1 MTKNLKKYLILGFL
15 FFFPIFVY
23 VFLSTGINNF
33 AKLPVLTQTVMD
45 IENIEGNSANVSF
58 KNKISIVAF
67 WGGDVNSKKSEALNL
82 NQKIYKRFNEF
93 QDFQFVLL
101 HNKNDNQAIED
112 LKSELVSGVGTDLKN
127 WNFIPTTQSNIKM
140 IFESF
145 KTNIELDKSFSTPYV
160 FIVDRDLSL
169 RGRDDDEDIGVLY
182 GFDSQSVAEINNKM
196 VDDVKIILAE
206 YRLALKKNDSLFN
219 DCLLYTSPSPRD
231 GLLSRMPSSA

>member
-33 AKLPVLTQTVMD
+33 AKLSVLTETVMD
-45 IENIEGNSANVSF
+45 IENIEGNIANVSF
-58 KNKISIVAF
+58 KNKISVVAF
-67 WGGDVNSKKSEALNL
+67 CGGDVNNKKSEALNL
-82 NQKIYKRFNEF
+82 NQKIYKRFYEF

-101 HNKNDNQAIED
+101 HDKSDNVAIEE
-112 LKSELVSGVGTDLKN
+112 LKSDLVSGVGTDLKN

-140 IFESF
+140 IFDSF
-145 KTNIELDKSFSTPYV
+145 KTNIDLDNSFSTPYV
-160 FIVDRDLSL
+160 FIVDRNLSL
-169 RGRDDDEDIGVLY
+169 RGRDDDEDIGMLF
-182 GFDSQSVAEINNKM
+182 GFNSQSVAEINNKM

-219 DCLLYTSPSPRD
+219 EY
-231 GLLSRMPSSA
+231 

>member
-1 MTKNLKKYLILGFL
+1 MTENLKKYLILGFL

-67 WGGDVNSKKSEALNL
+67 WGGDINNKKSEALNL
-82 NQKIYKRFNEF
+82 NQKIYKRFYEF

-101 HNKNDNQAIED
+101 HDKNDNEAIKD
-112 LKSELVSGVGTDLKN
+112 LKSDLVSGVGTDLKN
-127 WNFIPTTQSNIKM
+127 WNFVPTTQSNIKM
-140 IFESF
+140 IFDSF
-145 KTNIELDKSFSTPYV
+145 KTNIELDNSFSTPYV
-160 FIVDRDLSL
+160 FIVDRNLNL
-169 RGRDDDEDIGVLY
+169 RGRDDDEDIGMLF
-182 GFDSQSVAEINNKM
+182 GFNSQSVAEINNKM

-219 DCLLYTSPSPRD
+219 E
-231 GLLSRMPSSA
+231 

>member
-1 MTKNLKKYLILGFL
+1 MSKDLKKYLILGFL

-33 AKLPVLTQTVMD
+33 AKLPIITKTVMD
-45 IENIEGNSANVSF
+45 IENIEGNITNVSF

-67 WGGDVNSKKSEALNL
+67 WGGDVNNKKSEALNL
-82 NQKIYKRFNEF
+82 NQKIYKRFYEF

-101 HNKNDNQAIED
+101 HDKNDNEAIED
-112 LKSELVSGVGTDLKN
+112 LKSDLVSGVGTDLKN

-140 IFESF
+140 IFDSF
-145 KTNIELDKSFSTPYV
+145 KTNIDLDNSFSTPYV
-160 FIVDRDLSL
+160 FIVDRNLSL
-169 RGRDDDEDIGVLY
+169 RGRDDDEDIGMLF
-182 GFDSQSVAEINNKM
+182 GFNSQSVAEINNKM

-219 DCLLYTSPSPRD
+219 E
-231 GLLSRMPSSA
+231 

>member
-58 KNKISIVAF
+58 KNKISVVAF
-67 WGGDVNSKKSEALNL
+67 WGGDINNKKSEALNL
-82 NQKIYKRFNEF
+82 NQKIYKRFYEF

-101 HNKNDNQAIED
+101 HDKNDNEAIND
-112 LKSELVSGVGTDLKN
+112 LKSDLVSGVGTDLKN
-127 WNFIPTTQSNIKM
+127 WNFVPTTKSNIKM

-145 KTNIELDKSFSTPYV
+145 KTNIELDNSFSTPYV
-160 FIVDRDLSL
+160 FIVDRNLNL
-169 RGRDDDEDIGVLY
+169 RGRDDDEDIGMLF
-182 GFDSQSVAEINNKM
+182 GFNSQSVAEINNKM

-219 DCLLYTSPSPRD
+219 E
-231 GLLSRMPSSA
+231 

>member
-58 KNKISIVAF
+58 KNKISVVAF
-67 WGGDVNSKKSEALNL
+67 WGGDINNKKSEALNL
-82 NQKIYKRFNEF
+82 NQKIYKRFYEF

-101 HNKNDNQAIED
+101 HDKNDNEAIID
-112 LKSELVSGVGTDLKN
+112 LKSDLVSGVGTDLKN
-127 WNFIPTTQSNIKM
+127 WNFVPTTQSNIKM
-140 IFESF
+140 IFDSF
-145 KTNIELDKSFSTPYV
+145 KTNIELDNSFSTPYV
-160 FIVDRDLSL
+160 FIVDRNLNL
-169 RGRDDDEDIGVLY
+169 RGRDDDEDIGMLF
-182 GFDSQSVAEINNKM
+182 GFNSQSVAEINNKM

-219 DCLLYTSPSPRD
+219 E
-231 GLLSRMPSSA
+231 

>member
-58 KNKISIVAF
+58 KNKISVVAF
-67 WGGDVNSKKSEALNL
+67 WGGDVNNKKSESLNL
-82 NQKIYKRFNEF
+82 NQKIYKRFYEF

-101 HNKNDNQAIED
+101 HDKNDNTAIED
-112 LKSELVSGVGTDLKN
+112 LKSDLVSGVGTDLKN

-140 IFESF
+140 IFDSF
-145 KTNIELDKSFSTPYV
+145 KTNIELDESFSTPYV

-169 RGRDDDEDIGVLY
+169 RGRDDDEDIGMLF
-182 GFDSQSVAEINNKM
+182 GFNSQSVAEINNKM

-219 DCLLYTSPSPRD
+219 EY
-231 GLLSRMPSSA
+231 

>member
-33 AKLPVLTQTVMD
+33 AKLPVLTETVMD

-58 KNKISIVAF
+58 KNKISVVAF
-67 WGGDVNSKKSEALNL
+67 WGGDVNNKKSEALNL
-82 NQKIYKRFNEF
+82 NQKIYKRFYEF

-101 HNKNDNQAIED
+101 HDKNDNKAIED
-112 LKSELVSGVGTDLKN
+112 LKSDLVSGVGTDLKN

-140 IFESF
+140 IFDSF
-145 KTNIELDKSFSTPYV
+145 KTNIDLDNNFSTPYV
-160 FIVDRDLSL
+160 FIVDRNLSL
-169 RGRDDDEDIGVLY
+169 RGRDDDEDIGMLF
-182 GFDSQSVAEINNKM
+182 GFNSQSVAEINNKM

-219 DCLLYTSPSPRD
+219 EY
-231 GLLSRMPSSA
+231 

>member
-1 MTKNLKKYLILGFL
+1 MSKDLKKYLILGFL

-33 AKLPVLTQTVMD
+33 AKLPVLTENVMD

-67 WGGDVNSKKSEALNL
+67 WGGDVNNKKSEALNL

-101 HNKNDNQAIED
+101 HNKDDNEVIES
-112 LKSELVSGVGTDLKN
+112 LKSDLVSGVGTDLKN

-140 IFESF
+140 IFDSF
-145 KTNIELDKSFSTPYV
+145 NTNIELDQSFSTPYV

-169 RGRDDDEDIGVLY
+169 RGRDDDEDIGMLY
-182 GFDSQSVAEINNKM
+182 GFDSQSVAEINKKM

-219 DCLLYTSPSPRD
+219 E
-231 GLLSRMPSSA
+231 

>member
-33 AKLPVLTQTVMD
+33 AKLPILTQTVMD
-45 IENIEGNSANVSF
+45 IENIEGNSANISF
-58 KNKISIVAF
+58 KNKISVVAF
-67 WGGDVNSKKSEALNL
+67 WGGDINNKKSEALNL
-82 NQKIYKRFNEF
+82 NQKIYKRFYEF

-101 HNKNDNQAIED
+101 HDKNDNLAIKD
-112 LKSELVSGVGTDLKN
+112 LKNDLVSGVGTDLKN

-140 IFESF
+140 IFDSF
-145 KTNIELDKSFSTPYV
+145 KTNIDLDNSFSTPYV
-160 FIVDRDLSL
+160 FIVDRNLSL
-169 RGRDDDEDIGVLY
+169 RGRDDDEDIGMLF
-182 GFDSQSVAEINNKM
+182 GFNSQSVAEINNKM

-219 DCLLYTSPSPRD
+219 E
-231 GLLSRMPSSA
+231 

>member
-33 AKLPVLTQTVMD
+33 AKLPVLTETVMD
-45 IENIEGNSANVSF
+45 IENIEGNTANVSF
-58 KNKISIVAF
+58 KNKISVVAF
-67 WGGDVNSKKSEALNL
+67 WGGDVNNKKSEALNL
-82 NQKIYKRFNEF
+82 NQKIYKRFYEF

-101 HNKNDNQAIED
+101 HDKSDNEAIED
-112 LKSELVSGVGTDLKN
+112 LKSDLVSGVGTDLKN

-140 IFESF
+140 IFDSF
-145 KTNIELDKSFSTPYV
+145 KTNIDLDNNFSTPYV
-160 FIVDRDLSL
+160 FIVDRNLSL
-169 RGRDDDEDIGVLY
+169 RGRDDDEDIGMLF
-182 GFDSQSVAEINNKM
+182 GFNSQSVAEINNKM

-219 DCLLYTSPSPRD
+219 E
-231 GLLSRMPSSA
+231 

>member
-33 AKLPVLTQTVMD
+33 AKLPVMTETVMD

-58 KNKISIVAF
+58 KNKISVVAF
-67 WGGDVNSKKSEALNL
+67 WGGDVKNKKSEALNL
-82 NQKIYKRFNEF
+82 NQKIYKRFYEF

-101 HNKNDNQAIED
+101 HDKSDIEAIED
-112 LKSELVSGVGTDLKN
+112 LKSDLVSGVGTDLKN

-140 IFESF
+140 IFDSF
-145 KTNIELDKSFSTPYV
+145 KTNIELDNNFSTPYV
-160 FIVDRDLSL
+160 FIIDRNLSL
-169 RGRDDDEDIGVLY
+169 RGRDDDEDIGMLF
-182 GFDSQSVAEINNKM
+182 GFNSQSVAEINNKM

-219 DCLLYTSPSPRD
+219 E
-231 GLLSRMPSSA
+231 

>member
-33 AKLPVLTQTVMD
+33 AKLPVLTETVMD

-67 WGGDVNSKKSEALNL
+67 WGGDVKNKKSEALNL
-82 NQKIYKRFNEF
+82 NQKIYKRFYEF

-101 HNKNDNQAIED
+101 HDKSDNEAIED
-112 LKSELVSGVGTDLKN
+112 LKSDLVSGVGTDLKN

-140 IFESF
+140 IFDSF
-145 KTNIELDKSFSTPYV
+145 KTNIDLDNSFSTPYV
-160 FIVDRDLSL
+160 FIVDRNLSL
-169 RGRDDDEDIGVLY
+169 RGRDDDEDIGMLF
-182 GFDSQSVAEINNKM
+182 GFNSQSVAEINNKM

-219 DCLLYTSPSPRD
+219 E
-231 GLLSRMPSSA
+231 

>member
-1 MTKNLKKYLILGFL
+1 MSKDLKKYLILGFL

-33 AKLPVLTQTVMD
+33 AKLPILTQNVMD
-45 IENIEGNSANVSF
+45 IENIEGNTANISF

-67 WGGDVNSKKSEALNL
+67 WGGDVNNKKSEALNL

-101 HNKNDNQAIED
+101 HNKNDNEAIND
-112 LKSELVSGVGTDLKN
+112 LKSDLISGVGTDLKN
-127 WNFIPTTQSNIKM
+127 WNFISTTQTNIKM
-140 IFESF
+140 IFDSF
-145 KTNIELDKSFSTPYV
+145 KTDIELDQSFSTPYV

-169 RGRDDDEDIGVLY
+169 RGRDDDEDIGMLY
-182 GFDSQSVAEINNKM
+182 GFNSQSVAEINNKM

-206 YRLALKKNDSLFN
+206 YRLALKKNDSLF
-219 DCLLYTSPSPRD
+219 YE
-231 GLLSRMPSSA
+231 

>member
-1 MTKNLKKYLILGFL
+1 MTKNFKKYLILGFL

-33 AKLPVLTQTVMD
+33 AKLPVLTENVMD
-45 IENIEGNSANVSF
+45 IENIEGNIANVSF

-67 WGGDVNSKKSEALNL
+67 WGGDVNNKKSEALNL

-101 HNKNDNQAIED
+101 HNKDDNEVIES
-112 LKSELVSGVGTDLKN
+112 LKSDLVSGVGTDLKN

-140 IFESF
+140 IFDSF
-145 KTNIELDKSFSTPYV
+145 NTNIELDQSFSTPYV

-169 RGRDDDEDIGVLY
+169 RGRDDDEDIGMLY
-182 GFDSQSVAEINNKM
+182 GFNSQSVAEINNKM

-206 YRLALKKNDSLFN
+206 YRLALKKNDSLF
-219 DCLLYTSPSPRD
+219 YE
-231 GLLSRMPSSA
+231 

>member
-33 AKLPVLTQTVMD
+33 AKLPVLTLTVMD
-45 IENIEGNSANVSF
+45 IENIEGNTANVSF

-145 KTNIELDKSFSTPYV
+145 KTNIELDQSFSTQYV

-206 YRLALKKNDSLFN
+206 YRLALKKNDSLF
-219 DCLLYTSPSPRD
+219 YE
-231 GLLSRMPSSA
+231 

>member
-1 MTKNLKKYLILGFL
+1 MSKDFQKYLILGFL

-33 AKLPVLTQTVMD
+33 AKLPVLTQNVMD

-101 HNKNDNQAIED
+101 HNKNDNEVIED
-112 LKSELVSGVGTDLKN
+112 LKSDLVSGVGTDLKN

-140 IFESF
+140 IFDSF
-145 KTNIELDKSFSTPYV
+145 KTNIELDPSFSTPYV

-169 RGRDDDEDIGVLY
+169 RGRDDDEDIGMLF
-182 GFDSQSVAEINNKM
+182 GFNSQSVAEINNKM

-206 YRLALKKNDSLFN
+206 YRLSLIHI
-219 DCLLYTSPSPRD
+219 
-231 GLLSRMPSSA
+231 

>member
-33 AKLPVLTQTVMD
+33 AKLPILTETVMD
-45 IENIEGNSANVSF
+45 IENIEGNSAKVSF
-58 KNKISIVAF
+58 KNKISVVAF
-67 WGGDVNSKKSEALNL
+67 WGGDVNNKKSEALNL
-82 NQKIYKRFNEF
+82 NQKIYKRFYEF

-101 HNKNDNQAIED
+101 HDKNDNKAIED
-112 LKSELVSGVGTDLKN
+112 LKSDLVSGVGTDLKN

-140 IFESF
+140 IFDSF
-145 KTNIELDKSFSTPYV
+145 KTNIELDESFSTPYV
-160 FIVDRDLSL
+160 FIVDRDLNL
-169 RGRDDDEDIGVLY
+169 RGRDDDEDIGVLF
-182 GFDSQSVAEINNKM
+182 GFNSQSVAEINNKM

-219 DCLLYTSPSPRD
+219 EY
-231 GLLSRMPSSA
+231 

>member
-1 MTKNLKKYLILGFL
+1 
-15 FFFPIFVY
+15 
-23 VFLSTGINNF
+23 
-33 AKLPVLTQTVMD
+33 MD
-45 IENIEGNSANVSF
+45 IENIEGNSAKVSF

-101 HNKNDNQAIED
+101 HNKNDNEAIED

-127 WNFIPTTQSNIKM
+127 WSFIPTTQSNIKM

-145 KTNIELDKSFSTPYV
+145 KTNIELDQSFSTPYV

-206 YRLALKKNDSLFN
+206 YRLALKKNDSLF
-219 DCLLYTSPSPRD
+219 YE
-231 GLLSRMPSSA
+231 

>member
-33 AKLPVLTQTVMD
+33 AKLPVLTENVMD
-45 IENIEGNSANVSF
+45 IENIEGNIANVSF

-145 KTNIELDKSFSTPYV
+145 KTNIELDQSFSTPYV

-206 YRLALKKNDSLFN
+206 YRLALKKNDSLF
-219 DCLLYTSPSPRD
+219 YE
-231 GLLSRMPSSA
+231 

>member
-33 AKLPVLTQTVMD
+33 AKLPVLTLTVMD

-145 KTNIELDKSFSTPYV
+145 KTNIELDQSFSTPYV
-160 FIVDRDLSL
+160 FIVDRDLNL

-206 YRLALKKNDSLFN
+206 YRLALKKNDSLF
-219 DCLLYTSPSPRD
+219 YE
-231 GLLSRMPSSA
+231 